1 MTEKHLN
8 LNAEGCSIRCKLYYD
23 DLSQVR
29 TAVLFG
35 HGFGG
40 HKDNRAAERF
50 ARRMLEKNKGC
61 VLMSFNWPCHGDD
74 VRKLLRLEDCDRYL
88 RLAVAWLR
96 ERFPEAALYAY
107 ATSFGGYLFLKY
119 LSEQENPFRR
129 IALRCPAVN
138 MFQVLSGVIM
148 SEEDRKRLARG
159 KPIQAGFDRKV
170 EIDAALLES
179 LRQADIQQRDFL
191 PLAEDILILQG
202 TKDEVVPPAAVEAF
216 ADRNLIEYVPVEGAD
231 HRFQDPAKMDF
242 AIARILDFFGLR

>member
-1 MTEKHLN
+1 MTEKTFN

-23 DLSQVR
+23 DLFQVR

-74 VRKLLRLEDCDRYL
+74 VRKLLRLEDCDHYL
-88 RLAVAWLR
+88 RLVIAWLR
-96 ERFPEAALYAY
+96 GRFPEAALYAY

-179 LRQADIQQRDFL
+179 LLQADIQQRDFL

-231 HRFQDPAKMDF
+231 HRFQDPARMDF
-242 AIARILDFFGLR
+242 AIARILSFFGLR